1 MQISEFERTR
11 RRRLQQWNQIN
22 AALGV
27 GSLALFVVALLLAA
41 YALVPR

>member
-1 MQISEFERTR
+1 MQISEFEQQR
-11 RRRLQQWNQIN
+11 RRRMHQWNRLN

-41 YALVPR
+41 YALVSR